1 MNREMK
7 DSGVEWLGQIPN
19 SWSVQRLKNILI
31 ERKENNKPIKT
42 EDILSLTKDRGVI
55 PYSEKGAIGNKSKTD
70 LTQYKLAYPGD
81 IVLNSMNVIIGSV
94 GLSKYFG
101 AVSPVYYM
109 LRPRF
114 KKDFVEYYDLI
125 FQTQVFQKS
134 LIGYGNGIMEHR
146 MRIPMNNLND
156 IKLPIP
162 PSDQQQK
169 IVTYLKN
176 KTSEIDNIV
185 EKTKQSIEEL
195 KAYKQSL
202 ITEVVTK
209 GLNPDVPM
217 KESGIDWVG
226 SMPTTWERVALKRLT
241 VVTNG
246 REIKTEVSNN
256 KDSIPVY
263 GTGKKPFKYTD
274 VPLLDGEYIIFGR
287 KGTIGEPYR
296 LNDRFWIVDTAYAA
310 KNTQYSNL
318 NYLYYLLTI
327 FPWELF
333 KTQTAIP
340 SVVASEVIQTRV
352 PYPDVEIQNEIV
364 EFLDNRTRQIDNV
377 INKKQQMI
385 KELESY
391 KQSLIY
397 EYVTG
402 KKEVE

>member
-1 MNREMK
+1 
-7 DSGVEWLGQIPN
+7 
-19 SWSVQRLKNILI
+19 
-31 ERKENNKPIKT
+31 
-42 EDILSLTKDRGVI
+42 
-55 PYSEKGAIGNKSKTD
+55 
-70 LTQYKLAYPGD
+70 
-81 IVLNSMNVIIGSV
+81 
-94 GLSKYFG
+94 
-101 AVSPVYYM
+101 
-109 LRPRF
+109 
-114 KKDFVEYYDLI
+114 
-125 FQTQVFQKS
+125 
-134 LIGYGNGIMEHR
+134 
-146 MRIPMNNLND
+146 
-156 IKLPIP
+156 
-162 PSDQQQK
+162 
-169 IVTYLKN
+169 
-176 KTSEIDNIV
+176 
-185 EKTKQSIEEL
+185 
-195 KAYKQSL
+195 
-202 ITEVVTK
+202 
-209 GLNPDVPM
+209 
-217 KESGIDWVG
+217 
-226 SMPTTWERVALKRLT
+226 LKRLT

-310 KNTQYSNL
+310 KNTQYSHL